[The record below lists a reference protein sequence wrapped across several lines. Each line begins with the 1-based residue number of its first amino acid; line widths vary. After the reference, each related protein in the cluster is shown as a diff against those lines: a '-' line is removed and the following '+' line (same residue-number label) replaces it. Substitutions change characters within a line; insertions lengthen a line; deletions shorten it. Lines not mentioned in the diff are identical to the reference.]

1 MDYAVRLFV
10 DNLTCPFCTK
20 RPIFVGGLSGLCL
33 RVPKKFGIYPVI
45 VLQMSQAVPM
55 ELTLCDIT
63 ALDYWRRASTPS
75 LYGLFSSSVS
85 FVPADMLDQ
94 AWPSRRRPLPSMA
107 PDCDAIESLMRLG
120 VIEDGHDVHVL
131 VGDMDSR
138 RRLRGVVCHLNSRPL
153 PAGCLFPAVCRG
165 EVIDGLSVCS
175 PELAFLQALSRL
187 TRAEALQLGLE
198 LCGTF
203 RRANGEVVYGCEPIT
218 SAHAIRRFA
227 ALFDGFRNV
236 KALRSVAR
244 YVANGSGSPAEAAIY
259 CSLILPARYGGSGFE
274 MPILNHEI
282 SLNTEA
288 ATLLGRETITPDIYW
303 DGVAFEYDSLTF
315 HSLQEQQEYDERRR
329 NAYAAMGIP
338 VVVGRPRHLR
348 SVVRFEAITG
358 ALRRNLDKRV
368 YRLPSDYES
377 KRAHLLSEL
386 FGYWMHRNEWSDP
399 LTHF

>member
-1 MDYAVRLFV
+1 M
-10 DNLTCPFCTK
+10 
-20 RPIFVGGLSGLCL
+20 
-33 RVPKKFGIYPVI
+33 
-45 VLQMSQAVPM
+45 
-55 ELTLCDIT
+55 
-63 ALDYWRRASTPS
+63 
-75 LYGLFSSSVS
+75 
-85 FVPADMLDQ
+85 
-94 AWPSRRRPLPSMA
+94 
-107 PDCDAIESLMRLG
+107 
-120 VIEDGHDVHVL
+120 
-131 VGDMDSR
+131 
-138 RRLRGVVCHLNSRPL
+138 
-153 PAGCLFPAVCRG
+153 
-165 EVIDGLSVCS
+165 
-175 PELAFLQALSRL
+175 
-187 TRAEALQLGLE
+187 
-198 LCGTF
+198 
-203 RRANGEVVYGCEPIT
+203 
-218 SAHAIRRFA
+218 
-227 ALFDGFRNV
+227 
-236 KALRSVAR
+236 
-244 YVANGSGSPAEAAIY
+244 
-259 CSLILPARYGGSGFE
+259 PARYGGSGFE